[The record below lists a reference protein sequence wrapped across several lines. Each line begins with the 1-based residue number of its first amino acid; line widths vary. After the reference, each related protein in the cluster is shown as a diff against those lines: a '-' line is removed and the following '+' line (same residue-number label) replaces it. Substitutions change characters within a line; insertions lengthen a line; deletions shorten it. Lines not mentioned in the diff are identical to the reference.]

1 MKIIKKELLSVTDT
15 VLNFIVELPIFD
27 CEPIFHD
34 FIGLYSPKEVIPILS
49 DYILLTNNHVSKL
62 TLEEI
67 NCINRNWDFCINN
80 RLDSW
85 GFRYD

>member
-1 MKIIKKELLSVTDT
+1 MKIVKKEFLSDADIR
-15 VLNFIVELPIFD
+15 LSYIVELPIFD
-27 CEPIFHD
+27 CEPIHHD
-34 FIGLYSPKEVIPILS
+34 YWFPYTLKEAIPELS
-49 DYILLTNNHVSKL
+49 DYVLCIGGNKNKL
-62 TLEEI
+62 SVEQV